1 MVQQQSK
8 SAASLVFG
16 ILLLV
21 VMMIVILIQLT
32 IVITYFMTQNKG
44 RCVYK
49 DENGSCVCKFTNKK
63 SCDSV
68 NGVYQTNLSCQDGF
82 GLLCE
87 ALQPLP
93 LPTGSPSPT
102 PDPTPTN

>member
-1 MVQQQSK
+1 MVEQNQSK
-8 SAASLVFG
+8 SVASLVFG

-32 IVITYFMTQNKG
+32 IIITFFMTQNKG

-49 DENGSCVCKFTNKK
+49 DENGSCICKFTNKK

-68 NGVYQTNLSCQDGF
+68 NGIYNTNLSCEDGF
-82 GLLCE
+82 DLLCA
-87 ALQPLP
+87 ALPPL
-93 LPTGSPSPT
+93 
-102 PDPTPTN
+102 TPTESPAPTAS

>member
-21 VMMIVILIQLT
+21 VMMIVLLIQLT

-68 NGVYQTNLSCQDGF
+68 NGVFQTNLSCQDGF

-93 LPTGSPSPT
+93 LPSPLPT
-102 PDPTPTN
+102 D

>member
-1 MVQQQSK
+1 MQQQNQSK

-32 IVITYFMTQNKG
+32 IIITFFMTQNRG

-49 DENGSCVCKFTNKK
+49 DENGSCICKYTNKK

-68 NGVYQTNLSCQDGF
+68 QGVYNASLSCQDGF
-82 GLLCE
+82 GHVCA
-87 ALQPLP
+87 ALTSP
-93 LPTGSPSPT
+93 PSPT
-102 PDPTPTN
+102 SSPLTPS

>member
-21 VMMIVILIQLT
+21 VMMIVIIIQLT
-32 IVITYFMTQNKG
+32 IIITYFMTQNKG

-68 NGVYQTNLSCQDGF
+68 HGVYQTNLSCQDGF
-82 GLLCE
+82 GLLCD
-87 ALQPLP
+87 ALQNL
-93 LPTGSPSPT
+93 SPT
-102 PDPTPTN
+102 PETSNPPTN